1 MERYEVI
8 VKLLTKYSVLTAR
21 EISAFARRDFG
32 VEITPSSA
40 SGLMRTLINRG
51 KAATSKDTKGH
62 SAYWLVKEG
71 V

>member
-8 VKLLTKYSVLTAR
+8 TKLLTKYGTLTAR
-21 EISAFARRDFG
+21 EISTFARRDFG
-32 VEITPSSA
+32 FEITPSSA

-51 KAATSKDTKGH
+51 KAATSKNVKNH
-62 SAYWLVKEG
+62 SVYWLAKEG